1 MTEQCHSLANDN
13 NLFNKRYTDFIIVGC
28 LCKFLVSEDPGTDV
42 AIKHC

>member
-13 NLFNKRYTDFIIVGC
+13 YTDFIIVGC